1 MNNNILYHIKRINRQ
16 NKQYDLNLITANHR
30 HFMDTQLIYNYLA
43 DLKTGYCNTI
53 EEYKQKITAS
63 EIGFRAAYTQYLAE
77 TDGKGVNLIL
87 SDFQEFQETIDAMV
101 REETNH
107 RYYEQFV
114 YASEKTDEAIVYMRR
129 AREQYATG
137 AESTRPQR
145 APKVNDTDERVISG
159 IQGLARFL
167 GCCKSMAWS
176 IVNDGILKDAGIQ
189 YKVGNCW
196 KFNAEGL
203 KDFMR
208 IHPNPFAH
216 IRCIR

>member
-1 MNNNILYHIKRINRQ
+1 
-16 NKQYDLNLITANHR
+16 
-30 HFMDTQLIYNYLA
+30 MDTQLIYNYLA

-87 SDFQEFQETIDAMV
+87 SDFQEFQETIEAMV
-101 REETNH
+101 REETDH
-107 RYYEQFV
+107 KHYEQFV
-114 YASEKTDEAIVYMRR
+114 YASEKTDEAILYIRR

-137 AESTRPQR
+137 AESTRPQ
-145 APKVNDTDERVISG
+145 PTSKVNDADERVISG
-159 IQGLARFL
+159 TEGLARFL
-167 GCCKSMAWS
+167 GCSKSMAFS
-176 IVNDGILKDAGIQ
+176 VIKNGILKDAGLQ

-203 KDFMR
+203 KEFIR
-208 IHPNPFAH
+208 IHPDFLAN

>member
-1 MNNNILYHIKRINRQ
+1 
-16 NKQYDLNLITANHR
+16 
-30 HFMDTQLIYNYLA
+30 MDTQLIYNYLA
-43 DLKTGYCNTI
+43 DLKTGYRNTI

-87 SDFQEFQETIDAMV
+87 SDFQEFQETIDAMT
-101 REETNH
+101 REETDH
-107 RYYEQFV
+107 KHYEQFV
-114 YASEKTDEAIVYMRR
+114 YASEKADEAIIYMRR

-137 AESTRPQR
+137 AESTRLQR
-145 APKVNDTDERVISG
+145 AINVEATDERVISG
-159 IQGLARFL
+159 TEGLARFL
-167 GCCKSMAWS
+167 GCSKSMALS
-176 IVNDGILKDAGIQ
+176 IIKSGIRKEAGIQ

-203 KDFMR
+203 SDF
-208 IHPNPFAH
+208 IKINPNLLAN

>member
-1 MNNNILYHIKRINRQ
+1 
-16 NKQYDLNLITANHR
+16 
-30 HFMDTQLIYNYLA
+30 MDTQLIYNYLA

-101 REETNH
+101 KEDKNH
-107 RYYEQFV
+107 RHYEQFV

-137 AESTRPQR
+137 TESTRPHR
-145 APKVNDTDERVISG
+145 TINVEATDDRVISG
-159 IQGLARFL
+159 TEGLARFL
-167 GCCKSMAWS
+167 GCSKSMAFS
-176 IVNDGILKDAGIQ
+176 VIKNGILKEAGLQ

-203 KDFMR
+203 KKFIK
-208 IHPNPFAH
+208 IHPNLLAD

>member
-1 MNNNILYHIKRINRQ
+1 
-16 NKQYDLNLITANHR
+16 
-30 HFMDTQLIYNYLA
+30 MDTQLIYNYLA

-87 SDFQEFQETIDAMV
+87 NDFQEFQENIDAMAKG
-101 REETNH
+101 ETSH
-107 RYYEQFV
+107 KHYEQFV
-114 YASEKTDEAIVYMRR
+114 YACKKTDEAIVYMRR
-129 AREQYATG
+129 AREQYTTG
-137 AESTRPQR
+137 EESTRPQR
-145 APKVNDTDERVISG
+145 ASKVNDTDERVISG
-159 IQGLARFL
+159 TEGLARFL
-167 GCCKSMAWS
+167 GCSKSMAFS
-176 IVNDGILKDAGIQ
+176 IIKNGILKEAGIQ

-203 KDFMR
+203 SNFIR
-208 IHPNPFAH
+208 IHPNLLAN